1 MSKKGILNNS
11 YPVYV
16 NNLFFL
22 LKEAELG
29 INLGPRLQKNQ
40 LAKTKPVSAKIVKIQ
55 SNSI

>member
-1 MSKKGILNNS
+1 MSKKRISGNS

-40 LAKTKPVSAKIVKIQ
+40 LVKSKPVSTKIVKIQ